1 MGFFANL
8 FRGTEKVDI
17 SAATLKPQGVTVIDV
32 RSRGEFQSG
41 HVAGARN
48 MDIGGL
54 DFAQSLTRLNP
65 KHTYLVYC
73 QSGNRSAR
81 AVGAMRAAGLTA
93 LDGGGLHSMKA
104 NGWTFGP

>member
-8 FRGTEKVDI
+8 FKGREKVDI
-17 SAATLKPQGVTVIDV
+17 SAATLKPLGVKVIDV

-48 MDIGGL
+48 MDVGSF
-54 DFAQSLTRLNP
+54 DFGQSIKRLNP

-81 AVGAMRAAGLTA
+81 AASAMRAAGLTA